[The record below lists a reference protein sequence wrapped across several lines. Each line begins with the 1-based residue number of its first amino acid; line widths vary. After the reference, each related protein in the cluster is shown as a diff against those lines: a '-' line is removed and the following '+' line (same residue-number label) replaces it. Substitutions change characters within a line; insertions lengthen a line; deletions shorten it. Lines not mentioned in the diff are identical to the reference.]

1 MARLNL
7 NLTSEIY
14 QRLQR
19 EASLEGRS
27 VSDVVRVLVN
37 EWLKLKQLE
46 QLDQL
51 ERHVIEEKEEASV
64 NS

>member
-7 NLTSEIY
+7 NLTNEIY

-37 EWLKLKQLE
+37 EWLKLKQL
-46 QLDQL
+46 DQM
-51 ERHVIEEKEEASV
+51 ERHVSEEKEAASV

>member
-7 NLTSEIY
+7 NLTNEIY

-46 QLDQL
+46 
-51 ERHVIEEKEEASV
+51 RHVSEEKEAASV

>member
-7 NLTSEIY
+7 NLTNEIY

-46 QLDQL
+46 
-51 ERHVIEEKEEASV
+51 RPVSEEKEAASV